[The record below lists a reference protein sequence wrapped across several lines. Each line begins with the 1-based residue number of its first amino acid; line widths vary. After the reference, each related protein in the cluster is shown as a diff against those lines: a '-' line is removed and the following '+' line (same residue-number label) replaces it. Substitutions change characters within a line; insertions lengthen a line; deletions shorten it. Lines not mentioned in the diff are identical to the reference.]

1 MYPAVSLPLMNL
13 QTVSLAG
20 VSLTAIIDECI
31 KKDFK
36 KLIGFITLGSGVGLV
51 PYFS

>member
-1 MYPAVSLPLMNL
+1 MYPAVSLPLIRL
-13 QTVSLAG
+13 QTFSLAG

-36 KLIGFITLGSGVGLV
+36 KLIGFITLEAGMGLV
-51 PYFS
+51 LYFP